1 MGQPNAGGRSV
12 LTFNAVLAS
21 SSVTTNDPQPRN
33 TRQRSAIRDAI
44 RRADGPLGPQELLDL
59 ARSEVSSIS
68 LATVYRNIN
77 ALLEEGAIIR
87 VELPGQATLY
97 ESAGLDHHH
106 HFRCAEC
113 GRTFDIVG
121 CPGNLASLLP
131 EGFRLDAHD
140 ITLFGACADCA

>member
-1 MGQPNAGGRSV
+1 M
-12 LTFNAVLAS
+12 TFDALLAS
-21 SSVTTNDPQPRN
+21 SRVSTQDPQPRN

-44 RRADGPLGPQELLDL
+44 RRADGPLGPQELLDH
-59 ARSEVSSIS
+59 ARAVVPSIS

-77 ALLEEGAIIR
+77 ALLEEGSIIR

-106 HFRCAEC
+106 HFRCKVC
-113 GRTFDIVG
+113 GRTFDVEG

-131 EGFRLDAHD
+131 DGFRLDAHD